1 VVFDIQRGGP
11 STGMPTRTQQS
22 DILLAAYASHGDT
35 KQVMIFPK
43 GPNEAFEM
51 AASAF
56 DYAERLQTPVF
67 VMMDLDIGMNDW
79 LVDPLQWDDSRK
91 YDRGKLMTADELE
104 SGKLFARYLDVDG
117 DAIPYRT
124 LPGVHPTKGSYF
136 TRGSSHNAYAVYS
149 ESGTDYTDVMQRLLQ
164 KFETAKRI
172 LPQPVRHNAGAA
184 TRWGAIYYGS
194 THLAMDEA
202 FAALQARGLCIDT
215 LRIRA
220 FPFAD
225 EIVDFIDA
233 HDQVF
238 LIEQN
243 RDAQMQ
249 KLIVNECA
257 IDPAKFISILHYDG
271 TPITA
276 RFIEAAISER
286 MMLKAQREAAE

>member
-1 VVFDIQRGGP
+1 
-11 STGMPTRTQQS
+11 
-22 DILLAAYASHGDT
+22 
-35 KQVMIFPK
+35 MIFPK

-79 LVDPLQWDDSRK
+79 LVDPLKWDDART
-91 YDRGKLMTADELE
+91 YDRGKVMTAEDLGA
-104 SGKLFARYLDVDG
+104 GKKFARYLDVDG

-149 ESGTDYTDVMQRLLQ
+149 EEGRDYTDVMQRLLQ

-172 LPQPVRHNAGAA
+172 LPQPVIHKAQAA

-194 THLAMDEA
+194 THVAMDEA
-202 FAALQARGLCIDT
+202 AAVLEGRGLLLDS

-220 FPFAD
+220 FPFAED
-225 EIVDFIDA
+225 IVDFINA

-238 LIEQN
+238 VIEQN
-243 RDAQMQ
+243 RDAQML
-249 KLIVNECA
+249 KLLVNECA
-257 IDPAKFISILHYDG
+257 IDPAKFIAILHYDG

-276 RFIEAAISER
+276 RFIEAAIADR